1 MSPIRIAV
9 SVSLVSALLAG
20 VAEAQSPDT
29 IRFDAATGR
38 RALTAAPGGR
48 QSPQGE
54 ILYDTL
60 RITDEMLAD
69 AGVGNA
75 IGGSAAFPSLGTID
89 SQFADDFELNGSYRI
104 TTIFADY
111 QSYFNGD
118 QPAEGLWVQF
128 YADNGGVPSE
138 DLHADAII
146 TDYTAEYKG
155 MFANRDTFRY
165 ELDLSQADIVLDAG
179 RWWVDIQPLDVAEG
193 GWFWALSRLAYDP
206 PQGELSHVRDG
217 WQAHGNNYYG
227 LWRSTV
233 WIPHNFRGNAT
244 PARQIRG
251 EPAAA
256 RPRMQLSGSCP
267 GSMQLSISG
276 ASPNGI
282 IAILI
287 GLQTGSAVI
296 PGGRCEGTVLGLG
309 PQGIRLLGTFRADAN
324 GSLILSRNVGTAVCG
339 RFVQGVDGAT
349 CQTTNVVEIE

>member
-1 MSPIRIAV
+1 MTALQAVPIVMLV
-9 SVSLVSALLAG
+9 SVFGTAPLG
-20 VAEAQSPDT
+20 AQVPDT
-29 IRFDAATGR
+29 HIFAARSAVRAPATSCDGR
-38 RALTAAPGGR
+38 TA
-48 QSPQGE
+48 PQGE

-69 AGVGNA
+69 AGVGNT

-89 SQFADDFELNGSYRI
+89 SQFADDFELSGSYRI

-146 TDYTAEYKG
+146 TDFTAEYKG

-287 GLQTGSAVI
+287 GHQTGSAVI

-339 RFVQGVDGAT
+339 RFLQGVDGAT